1 VALFSRQMIAFMAVA
16 EELHFGR
23 AAQRLHVSQPPL
35 SQQVR
40 LFEERVGV
48 PLIERSTRTVR
59 LTAAGL
65 ALRNAL
71 QRLMDDGD
79 AALTAARRVA
89 VGEAGL
95 LRIGFTPTAAYRLVP
110 AAVGMYRRQYPG
122 VHLSM
127 IEADTAHLHALLR
140 SDRLDI
146 AVTRRHEN
154 IADDDLHMEPV
165 DTEPLVV
172 ALPASHPLA
181 TRDEIDITE
190 LADMPLVGFV
200 RAKSEYFHAL
210 LNELFRAN
218 GVAPDIV
225 MESLLPTL
233 LTPVEAGVGVAVVP
247 ASISELRPRG
257 VRYLPLR
264 AKVLPCSTL
273 YAAYRKD
280 GINPAVP
287 RLREALANA
296 GMVNAG
302 MI

>member
-1 VALFSRQMIAFMAVA
+1 MALFSRQLIAFMAVA

-48 PLIERSTRTVR
+48 TLFERSTRAVR
-59 LTAAGL
+59 LTAAGA
-65 ALRNAL
+65 ALHDAL
-71 QRLMDDGD
+71 KRLMDDGD
-79 AALTAARRVA
+79 AALTAARQVA

-95 LRIGFTPTAAYRLVP
+95 LRIGFTPTAGYRLVP
-110 AAVGMYRRQYPG
+110 TAVGLYRQRHPG

-127 IEADTAHLHALLR
+127 VEGDTAHLHALLR

-146 AVTRRHEN
+146 AITRRHEN
-154 IADDDLHMEPV
+154 IADEDLALTPV
-165 DTEPLVV
+165 DAEPLVV
-172 ALPASHPLA
+172 ALPKSHPLA
-181 TRDEIDITE
+181 GRDHVDIDE
-190 LADMPLVGFV
+190 LAGVPLIGFV

-210 LNELFRAN
+210 LSQLFSDN
-218 GVAPDIV
+218 GVAPNIV

-233 LTPVEAGVGVAVVP
+233 LTPVEAGVGIAVVP

-264 AKVLPCSTL
+264 AKVLPNSTL
-273 YAAYRKD
+273 YVAHRRD
-280 GINPAVP
+280 SLNPALP
-287 RLREALANA
+287 ALKQALTEVGA
-296 GMVNAG
+296 A
-302 MI
+302 

>member
-1 VALFSRQMIAFMAVA
+1 MALFSRQLIAFMAVA

-40 LFEERVGV
+40 LFEERIGV

-65 ALRNAL
+65 ALRDAL

-79 AALTAARRVA
+79 AAVTAARRVA
-89 VGEAGL
+89 IGAAGL

-110 AAVGMYRRQYPG
+110 AAVGIYHQRHPG

-127 IEADTAHLHALLR
+127 VEADTAQLHALLR
-140 SDRLDI
+140 QDRLDI
-146 AVTRRHEN
+146 AITRRHEN
-154 IADDDLHMEPV
+154 LVDDDLRMEPI
-165 DTEPLVV
+165 DSEPLVV
-172 ALPASHPLA
+172 ALPAHHPLA
-181 TRDEIDITE
+181 GRDDIDIAE
-190 LADMPLVGFV
+190 LADLPLVGFV

-210 LNELFRAN
+210 LNDLFSAN
-218 GVAPDIV
+218 GVAPNII

-247 ASISELRPRG
+247 ASISDLRPRG
-257 VRYLPLR
+257 VRYLPLK
-264 AKVLPCSTL
+264 AKVLPRSIL
-273 YAAYRKD
+273 YVAYRKD
-280 GINPAVP
+280 DNNPAVP
-287 RLREALANA
+287 GLREALVGA
-296 GMVNAG
+296 GA
-302 MI
+302 I

>member
-1 VALFSRQMIAFMAVA
+1 MALFSRQLIAFMAVA

-65 ALRNAL
+65 ALRTAL

-89 VGEAGL
+89 VGDAGL
-95 LRIGFTPTAAYRLVP
+95 LRIGFTPTASYRLVP
-110 AAVGMYRRQYPG
+110 TAVGIYRQHYPG

-127 IEADTAHLHALLR
+127 IEADTAQLHALLR
-140 SDRLDI
+140 HDRLDI
-146 AVTRRHEN
+146 AITRRHEN

-165 DTEPLVV
+165 DTESLVV
-172 ALPASHPLA
+172 ALPMHHPLA
-181 TRDEIDITE
+181 SREEIDIAE
-190 LADMPLVGFV
+190 LADLPLVGFV
-200 RAKSEYFHAL
+200 RAQSEYFHAL

-218 GVAPDIV
+218 GVAPNII

-233 LTPVEAGVGVAVVP
+233 LTPVEAGVGIAVVP

-257 VRYLPLR
+257 VRYLPLK
-264 AKVLPCSTL
+264 AAVLPRSTL
-273 YAAYRKD
+273 YVAYRKD
-280 GINPAVP
+280 CVNPAVP
-287 RLREALANA
+287 GLREALASV
-296 GMVNAG
+296 GT
-302 MI
+302 I